1 MNERCRT
8 CAHGR
13 NCINGRWCEKLRKY
27 VQYDKNRYVKME
39 IKVNKKGKIIL
50 KAEDGEYIR
59 IKPKHLPTFRNVYE
73 ISCDEFEVEIETI
86 KNIKK

>member
-1 MNERCRT
+1 
-8 CAHGR
+8 
-13 NCINGRWCEKLRKY
+13 
-27 VQYDKNRYVKME
+27 ME

-59 IKPKHLPTFRNVYE
+59 IKPKHLPT
-73 ISCDEFEVEIETI
+73 EVEIETI

>member
-1 MNERCRT
+1 
-8 CAHGR
+8 
-13 NCINGRWCEKLRKY
+13 
-27 VQYDKNRYVKME
+27 ME

-50 KAEDGEYIR
+50 KAEDGEYNR